1 MEHTW
6 KNIMY
11 YYLQSK
17 DSALDS
23 SVPCVLR
30 KVPEVYDS
38 SSLNCTMVLD
48 NLPYAYSEYLL
59 F

>member
-1 MEHTW
+1 
-6 KNIMY
+6 MY